1 MLLKSAKLCDFFAY
15 QKFNKNLFSSGN
27 RIMEVESVC
36 VCVYEFRNISCQ
48 FKWMSRWLVSKFIS
62 NMEEE
67 AIIGG

>member
-1 MLLKSAKLCDFFAY
+1 MNFRLTIKKLNYKMLLKSAKLCDFFAY

-48 FKWMSRWLVSKFIS
+48 FK
-62 NMEEE
+62 
-67 AIIGG
+67 